1 MSFKNKAVLAS
12 AGLFAMAFAGL
23 AAAQQVKPGCTA
35 DSRECMIAAAK
46 AYLDSIVTHDASKVP
61 AHPNIKRTEQGRV
74 TAVGEQALR
83 DSQKLQPDMDGHRNT
98 RFFVD
103 EKTHNV
109 IAFTLLRVTGGQAD
123 PNRKTFFTGRP
134 EANQPRP
141 PSTVHLAERFKV
153 EKGLITEIEAL
164 FTTETGTMDGI
175 SNWPD

>member
-1 MSFKNKAVLAS
+1 MSFKISNMLTIAAI
-12 AGLFAMAFAGL
+12 AGMAFAG
-23 AAAQQVKPGCTA
+23 AAGAQQVKPLCTD
-35 DSRECMIAAAK
+35 DSRDCMIAAAK

-61 AHPNIKRTEQGRV
+61 AHPAIRRTEQGRV
-74 TAVGEQALR
+74 TAEGEQKLR

-109 IAFTLLRVTGGQAD
+109 IAYTLLRVTGGQAD

-134 EANQPRP
+134 EASQPRP

-153 EKGLITEIEAL
+153 EKGVITEIEAL
-164 FTTETGTMDGI
+164 FTTETGTMDGT

>member
-1 MSFKNKAVLAS
+1 MSLKNKAIAS
-12 AGLFAMAFAGL
+12 GVGFCAMLLSGA
-23 AAAQQVKPGCTA
+23 AAAQQVKPSCTD

-103 EKTHNV
+103 EKTKNV
-109 IAFTLLRVTGGQAD
+109 VAYTLLRVTGKQAD

-134 EANQPRP
+134 EASQPRP